1 MILKSYETQK
11 IDLKKFKIILFYGKN
26 EGQKK
31 EVTEKLINKKNYSYY
46 EQSEILEKEND
57 FLETILSKSLFD
69 NERIVVIKRATD
81 KLINIIEK
89 IDLTK
94 LEDINIIIIADNL
107 EKKSKLRSKFEKD
120 KNYICVPFYPDNEQ
134 TLVKL
139 SFDFFRKNKISI
151 SASSINLI
159 VSKCSGDRS
168 NLLNELNKIKNYS
181 LNNKIITEENINKLI
196 NLSENYSI
204 SELIDNCLAKNNK
217 KIIHILNENNYGTD
231 DTVLIVRTFLNKSKK
246 ILKLREEFEKN
257 RNIELTISS
266 AKPPIFWKD
275 KEITKSQISKWKSSN
290 LRELMFKLGEI
301 ELYIKKNIG
310 NSINIISD
318 FIINQ
323 SITKTNN

>member
-1 MILKSYETQK
+1 MIFKTYEIKKLNLSKTQ
-11 IDLKKFKIILFYGKN
+11 IILLYGKN
-26 EGQKK
+26 DGQKK
-31 EVTEKLINKKNYSYY
+31 EVIEKLIDKKNYSYY
-46 EQSEILEKEND
+46 EQNEILEKESD
-57 FLETILSKSLFD
+57 FLDTILSKSLFD
-69 NERIVVIKRATD
+69 KERMVIIKRASD

-89 IDLTK
+89 IDPTK

-120 KNYICVPFYPDNEQ
+120 KNYACIAFYPDNEQ

-275 KEITKSQISKWKSSN
+275 KEITKSQISKWTSSN

-310 NSINIISD
+310 NSINVISD

>member
-11 IDLKKFKIILFYGKN
+11 INLKNFKVILFYGKN

-31 EVTEKLINKKNYSYY
+31 EVIEKLIDKKNYSYY
-46 EQSEILEKEND
+46 EQSEILEKESD
-57 FLETILSKSLFD
+57 FLDTILSKSLFD
-69 NERIVVIKRATD
+69 KERMVIIKRASD

-89 IDLTK
+89 IDPTK

-120 KNYICVPFYPDNEQ
+120 KNYACIAFYPDNEQ

-139 SFDFFRKNKISI
+139 SFDFFRKNEISI

-310 NSINIISD
+310 NSINVISD

>member
-11 IDLKKFKIILFYGKN
+11 INLKNLKVILFYGKN

-31 EVTEKLINKKNYSYY
+31 EVTEKLIDKKNYSYY
-46 EQSEILEKEND
+46 EQSEILEKESD

-69 NERIVVIKRATD
+69 KERIVIIKRATD

-89 IDLTK
+89 IDPTR

-120 KNYICVPFYPDNEQ
+120 KNYACIAFYPDNEQ

-139 SFDFFRKNKISI
+139 SFDFFRRNEISI

-168 NLLNELNKIKNYS
+168 NLLNELNKIKDYS

-275 KEITKSQISKWKSSN
+275 KEITKSQISKWTSSN

-310 NSINIISD
+310 NSINVISD

>member
-1 MILKSYETQK
+1 MILKSYEAQK
-11 IDLKKFKIILFYGKN
+11 INLKNFKVILFYGKN

-31 EVTEKLINKKNYSYY
+31 EVTERLIDKKNYSYY
-46 EQSEILEKEND
+46 EQNEILEKESD

-69 NERIVVIKRATD
+69 KERIVIVKRATD

-89 IDLTK
+89 IDPTR

-120 KNYICVPFYPDNEQ
+120 KNYACIAFYPDNEQ

-231 DTVLIVRTFLNKSKK
+231 DTILIVRTFLNKSKK

-310 NSINIISD
+310 NSINVISD

-323 SITKTNN
+323 SKTKTNN

>member
-11 IDLKKFKIILFYGKN
+11 IDLKKFKIILFYGRN

-31 EVTEKLINKKNYSYY
+31 EITEKLINKKNCSYY
-46 EQSEILEKEND
+46 EQSEILEKESD
-57 FLETILSKSLFD
+57 FLDTILSKSLFD
-69 NERIVVIKRATD
+69 KERMVIIKRATD

-89 IDLTK
+89 IDSTR

-120 KNYICVPFYPDNEQ
+120 KNYACIAFYPDNEQ

-139 SFDFFRKNKISI
+139 SFDFFRKNEISI

-246 ILKLREEFEKN
+246 ILKLREAFEKN

-275 KEITKSQISKWKSSN
+275 KEITKSQISKWTSSN

-310 NSINIISD
+310 NSINVISD

>member
-1 MILKSYETQK
+1 MILKSYEAQK
-11 IDLKKFKIILFYGKN
+11 INLKNFKVILFYGKN

-31 EVTEKLINKKNYSYY
+31 EVIERLIDKKNYSYY
-46 EQSEILEKEND
+46 EQSEILEKESD
-57 FLETILSKSLFD
+57 FLDTILSKSLFD
-69 NERIVVIKRATD
+69 KERMVIIKRATD

-89 IDLTK
+89 IDPTR

-107 EKKSKLRSKFEKD
+107 EKSKLRSKFEKD
-120 KNYICVPFYPDNEQ
+120 KNYACIAFYPDNEQ

-275 KEITKSQISKWKSSN
+275 KEITKSQISKWTSSN

-310 NSINIISD
+310 NSINVISD

>member
-1 MILKSYETQK
+1 MILKSYEAQK
-11 IDLKKFKIILFYGKN
+11 INLKNFKVILFYGKN

-31 EVTEKLINKKNYSYY
+31 EVIEKLIDKKNYSYY
-46 EQSEILEKEND
+46 EQSEILEKESD
-57 FLETILSKSLFD
+57 FLDTILSKSLFD
-69 NERIVVIKRATD
+69 KERMVIIKRATD

-89 IDLTK
+89 IDPTR

-120 KNYICVPFYPDNEQ
+120 KNYACIAFYPDNEQ

-217 KIIHILNENNYGTD
+217 KIIHILSENNYGTD

-246 ILKLREEFEKN
+246 ILKLREAFEKN

-310 NSINIISD
+310 NSINVISD

>member
-1 MILKSYETQK
+1 MIFKTYEIKKLNLSKTQ
-11 IDLKKFKIILFYGKN
+11 IILLYGKN
-26 EGQKK
+26 DGQKK
-31 EVTEKLINKKNYSYY
+31 EVIEKLIDKKNYSYY
-46 EQSEILEKEND
+46 EQNEILEKESD

-69 NERIVVIKRATD
+69 KERIVIVKRATD

-89 IDLTK
+89 IDPTR

-120 KNYICVPFYPDNEQ
+120 KNYACIAFYPDNEQ

-139 SFDFFRKNKISI
+139 SFDFFRRNEISI

-275 KEITKSQISKWKSSN
+275 KEITKSQISKWTSSN

-310 NSINIISD
+310 NSINVISD

>member
-1 MILKSYETQK
+1 MILKSYEAQK
-11 IDLKKFKIILFYGKN
+11 IDLKKFKVILFYGKN

-89 IDLTK
+89 IDLTR

-120 KNYICVPFYPDNEQ
+120 KNYACIAFYPDNEQ

-257 RNIELTISS
+257 KNIELTISS

-310 NSINIISD
+310 NSINVITD

>member
-1 MILKSYETQK
+1 MILKSYEVQK

-31 EVTEKLINKKNYSYY
+31 EVAEKLINKKNYSYY
-46 EQSEILEKEND
+46 EQNEILEKENV

-69 NERIVVIKRATD
+69 KERMVVIKRATD

-94 LEDINIIIIADNL
+94 LEDINIIIIADQL

-120 KNYICVPFYPDNEQ
+120 KNYICVAFYPDNEQ

-159 VSKCSGDRS
+159 VSKCSEDRS

-181 LNNKIITEENINKLI
+181 LNNKIITEENINKLV
-196 NLSENYSI
+196 NLSEDYSI

-217 KIIHILNENNYGTD
+217 KIIQILNENNYGTD

-275 KEITKSQISKWKSSN
+275 KEITKSQINKWTSDN

-301 ELYIKKNIG
+301 ELCIKKNIG
-310 NSINIISD
+310 NSINVISD

>member
-11 IDLKKFKIILFYGKN
+11 INLKNFKVILFYGKN

-31 EVTEKLINKKNYSYY
+31 EVIEKLIDKKNYLYY
-46 EQSEILEKEND
+46 EQSEILEKESD
-57 FLETILSKSLFD
+57 FLDTILSKSLFD
-69 NERIVVIKRATD
+69 KERMVIIKRASD

-89 IDLTK
+89 IDPTK

-120 KNYICVPFYPDNEQ
+120 KNYACIAFYPDNEQ

-139 SFDFFRKNKISI
+139 SFDFFRRNEISI

-275 KEITKSQISKWKSSN
+275 KEITKSQISKWTSSN

-310 NSINIISD
+310 NSINVISD

>member
-1 MILKSYETQK
+1 MILKSYEAQK
-11 IDLKKFKIILFYGKN
+11 INLKNFKIILFYGKN

-31 EVTEKLINKKNYSYY
+31 EVIEKLIYKKNYSYY
-46 EQSEILEKEND
+46 EQSEIFEKESD
-57 FLETILSKSLFD
+57 FLDTILSKSLFD
-69 NERIVVIKRATD
+69 KERIVIIKRASD
-81 KLINIIEK
+81 KLVNIIEK
-89 IDLTK
+89 IDATK

-120 KNYICVPFYPDNEQ
+120 KNYACIAFYPDNEQ

-246 ILKLREEFEKN
+246 ILKLREAFEKN

-275 KEITKSQISKWKSSN
+275 KEITKSQISKWTSSN

-310 NSINIISD
+310 NSINVISD

>member
-196 NLSENYSI
+196 NLNENYSI

-231 DTVLIVRTFLNKSKK
+231 DTILIVRTFLNKSKK
-246 ILKLREEFEKN
+246 ILKMREEFEKN
-257 RNIELTISS
+257 GNIELTISS

>member
-31 EVTEKLINKKNYSYY
+31 EVTEKIINKKNYSYY

-196 NLSENYSI
+196 NLNENYSI

-231 DTVLIVRTFLNKSKK
+231 DTILIVRTFLNKSKK
-246 ILKLREEFEKN
+246 ILKMREEFEKN
-257 RNIELTISS
+257 GSIELTISS